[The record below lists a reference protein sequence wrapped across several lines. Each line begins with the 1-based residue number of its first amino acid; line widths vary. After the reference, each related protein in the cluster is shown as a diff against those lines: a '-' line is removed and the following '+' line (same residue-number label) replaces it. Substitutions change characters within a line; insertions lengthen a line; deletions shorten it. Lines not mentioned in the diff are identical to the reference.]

1 MNKKQVQQRVLQKG
15 KPLALSK
22 FTWCEKTKTFSSDES
37 NLVIDF
43 VGIDYCTFKTEGYCT
58 FDTGNDCTFK
68 TEGYC
73 TFKTGSDCTFNT
85 GWSCT
90 FDTGWGCTFNTGSDC
105 TFKTG
110 SDCVIVNRNVFEVI
124 TPKVKDVIQI
134 CPNGIEGH
142 LVNGLYK
149 GKPHIIAD
157 GILSEVIH
165 KRGDVY
171 TVINHGETEKSYL
184 VTDGENWA
192 HGDTIK
198 SANEDLLFKSADSAD
213 KDQYRGLSLDTV
225 KTSTEWA
232 VVYRAITGACISG
245 IRNFMSQRDLKDNYT
260 LAEIIKETEGA
271 YGHNKFKEFFKCMT
285 ITLNA

>member
-22 FTWCEKTKTFSSDES
+22 FTWCEKTKTFLSDES

-43 VGIDYCTFKTEGYCT
+43 VGID
-58 FDTGNDCTFK
+58 
-68 TEGYC
+68 
-73 TFKTGSDCTFNT
+73 DCTFNT
-85 GWSCT
+85 GSSCT
-90 FDTGWGCTFNTGSDC
+90 FDTGWSCTFNTEGDC
-105 TFKTG
+105 TFNTG
-110 SDCVIVNRNVFEVI
+110 SDCVIVNRNVFFEVI
-124 TPKVKDVIQI
+124 IPKDGDVIQI

-171 TVINHGETEKSYL
+171 TVINHGEAEKSYL